1 MKKENTKYIG
11 IDIGGAH
18 IKCVGIDKF
27 KNISYTKYESYQIW
41 NDKKVLLEKLNQINK
56 EVNNNKLT
64 YGITMSAELC
74 DNFPNRK
81 RGVKYII
88 EACNSLKSKKLFYS
102 NKSLLFSSKSKIEH
116 LMSMNWHAIGKLC
129 ENKVKDSIIVDFG
142 STTTD
147 FLCIKNFKLRN
158 KGFSDFERINNNEL
172 IYKGLIR
179 TPLFGIKKKVKFKKK
194 YYNLIPEIFSDMAD
208 VYRVIKL
215 LKKDIDVDKT
225 ADASSK
231 SIRSSMIRIA
241 RNFGLDYNNSK
252 KELILKICNELYYSQ
267 LNEIKNNIDFL
278 RKKYKIS
285 SKCKIVLSGIGQ
297 EVLMNYLNRKFNNT
311 IFLFELLG
319 SKKYKKASYHA
330 PALSIAL
337 LLFEKN

>member
-18 IKCVGIDKF
+18 LKCVGIDKF

-56 EVNNNKLT
+56 EVDNNKLT

-81 RGVKYII
+81 IGVKYII
-88 EACNSLKSKKLFYS
+88 EACNSLKAKKLFYS
-102 NKSLLFSSKSKIEH
+102 NKSLLFSSKFKMEN

-129 ENKVKDSIIVDFG
+129 ENKVKDSIIIDFG

-172 IYKGLIR
+172 IYKGIIR
-179 TPLFGIKKKVKFKKK
+179 TPLFGIKKK
-194 YYNLIPEIFSDMAD
+194 LS
-208 VYRVIKL
+208 
-215 LKKDIDVDKT
+215 LK
-225 ADASSK
+225 
-231 SIRSSMIRIA
+231 
-241 RNFGLDYNNSK
+241 RN
-252 KELILKICNELYYSQ
+252 II
-267 LNEIKNNIDFL
+267 
-278 RKKYKIS
+278 
-285 SKCKIVLSGIGQ
+285 
-297 EVLMNYLNRKFNNT
+297 T
-311 IFLFELLG
+311 
-319 SKKYKKASYHA
+319 
-330 PALSIAL
+330 
-337 LLFEKN
+337 

>member
-18 IKCVGIDKF
+18 LKCVGIDKF

-41 NDKKVLLEKLNQINK
+41 NDKKVLLEKLNQINN

-81 RGVKYII
+81 IGAKYII

-102 NKSLLFSSKSKIEH
+102 NKSLLFSSKFKMEN

-129 ENKVKDSIIVDFG
+129 ENKIKDSIIIDFG

-179 TPLFGIKKKVKFKKK
+179 TPLFGIKKK
-194 YYNLIPEIFSDMAD
+194 N
-208 VYRVIKL
+208 
-215 LKKDIDVDKT
+215 
-225 ADASSK
+225 
-231 SIRSSMIRIA
+231 
-241 RNFGLDYNNSK
+241 
-252 KELILKICNELYYSQ
+252 
-267 LNEIKNNIDFL
+267 
-278 RKKYKIS
+278 
-285 SKCKIVLSGIGQ
+285 
-297 EVLMNYLNRKFNNT
+297 
-311 IFLFELLG
+311 
-319 SKKYKKASYHA
+319 
-330 PALSIAL
+330 
-337 LLFEKN
+337 